1 MKEVLCSSCGAS
13 STKVRTILV
22 TMTPSAIVAMV
33 DEVTCSCGEVVESW
47 ERMGEAYDLAARLLL
62 LKPRAL
68 AAGEVKFL
76 RKLLGWKGNE
86 LAARMGVTPSS
97 MSRWES
103 GVVPILPLA
112 DRALRSFVAIERH
125 IPLELSELARI
136 DATDASPLEA
146 VIELTAAGWLPARPS
161 VRKSRKA
168 S

>member
-1 MKEVLCSSCGAS
+1 MTAIPCSVCGATK
-13 STKVRTILV
+13 TKVRAIPV
-22 TMTPSAIVAMV
+22 TMTPSSIVAMV
-33 DEVTCSCGEVVESW
+33 DEVTCSCGEVGESW

-103 GVVPILPLA
+103 GAVPILPLA

-136 DATDASPLEA
+136 DAEDASPLEA
-146 VIELTAAGWLPARPS
+146 TIELTKAGWLPARPTT
-161 VRKSRKA
+161 RRTRKA